1 MVTPPSAEEHI
12 DPVTGNLRRGDPLD
26 SPGNQAGVEGDKGP
40 KSDRKD
46 RKIAKAAAKA
56 AGVPSAEQ
64 GAPSKKPAD
73 RRTLIVLIVLIV
85 IVVIA
90 GVAYF
95 VTKNNNSST
104 TATTTATTSPT
115 SSLSSPA
122 VDKALATSTNLRLS
136 DLPIGWKQAP
146 GSSASISA
154 TNTTGKATETPAST
168 AFATCLGTSA
178 AIIGQVFGTTPQ
190 ADETVASTSPV
201 FQSPLSSQIEMQ
213 SAVNIVKT
221 AADAKADAT
230 AFTRPGLIACFQQF
244 QAASASALAPGTTA
258 HVEQVT
264 ITPPT
269 GGVAYGF
276 ITTFTVPNQGTRVV
290 GDAYI
295 IGGRIEAT
303 LQPSTHGPTIP
314 SDAFDAA
321 YNAMVARIS
330 ASTHK

>member
-1 MVTPPSAEEHI
+1 MVTCSTWA
-12 DPVTGNLRRGDPLD
+12 VV
-26 SPGNQAGVEGDKGP
+26 PG
-40 KSDRKD
+40 
-46 RKIAKAAAKA
+46 AKA
-56 AGVPSAEQ
+56 E
-64 GAPSKKPAD
+64 AD
-73 RRTLIVLIVLIV
+73 
-85 IVVIA
+85 
-90 GVAYF
+90 
-95 VTKNNNSST
+95 
-104 TATTTATTSPT
+104 
-115 SSLSSPA
+115 A
-122 VDKALATSTNLRLS
+122 VWNC
-136 DLPIGWKQAP
+136 WKQAIRP
-146 GSSASISA
+146 GLVNA
-154 TNTTGKATETPAST
+154 
-168 AFATCLGTSA
+168 
-178 AIIGQVFGTTPQ
+178 
-190 ADETVASTSPV
+190 VASA
-201 FQSPLSSQIEMQ
+201 LA

-230 AFTRPGLIACFQQF
+230 AVARPGLSACFQQF
-244 QAASASALAPGTTA
+244 QTASASALAPGTTA

>member
-1 MVTPPSAEEHI
+1 M
-12 DPVTGNLRRGDPLD
+12 
-26 SPGNQAGVEGDKGP
+26 
-40 KSDRKD
+40 
-46 RKIAKAAAKA
+46 
-56 AGVPSAEQ
+56 
-64 GAPSKKPAD
+64 
-73 RRTLIVLIVLIV
+73 
-85 IVVIA
+85 IA
-90 GVAYF
+90 GVVYF

-104 TATTTATTSPT
+104 TATTATTSPT
-115 SSLSSPA
+115 ASLSSPA
-122 VDKALATSTNLRLS
+122 VDKALATSTNLQLS
-136 DLPIGWKQAP
+136 DLPVGWKQAP
-146 GSSASISA
+146 GSTASISA
-154 TNTTGKATETPAST
+154 TTTTGKATESTAST

-201 FQSPLSSQIEMQ
+201 FQSPLDSQIEMQ

-230 AFTRPGLIACFQQF
+230 AFTRPGLAPCFQQF

-258 HVEQVT
+258 KVEQVT
-264 ITPPT
+264 IAAPT

-303 LQPSTHGPTIP
+303 LQPSTHGPAIP
-314 SDAFDAA
+314 SDAFNAA

-330 ASTHK
+330 ASAHK